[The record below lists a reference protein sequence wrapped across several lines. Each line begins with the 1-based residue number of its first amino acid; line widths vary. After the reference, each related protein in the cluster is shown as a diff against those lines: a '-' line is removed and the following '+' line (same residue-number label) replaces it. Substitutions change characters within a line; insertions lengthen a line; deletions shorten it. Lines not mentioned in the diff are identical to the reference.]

1 MPRKNKGDSV
11 KLLKVNKAETNSKW
25 GRVAKKKKMMRS
37 WQGPDSSG
45 FETVSVL
52 YCKDNR
58 KIKNNSKQGND
69 ITLKKKKKKIVLTS
83 MGRMN

>member
-1 MPRKNKGDSV
+1 
-11 KLLKVNKAETNSKW
+11 
-25 GRVAKKKKMMRS
+25 MMRS

-69 ITLKKKKKKIVLTS
+69 ITFKKRKRKKRLF
-83 MGRMN
+83 